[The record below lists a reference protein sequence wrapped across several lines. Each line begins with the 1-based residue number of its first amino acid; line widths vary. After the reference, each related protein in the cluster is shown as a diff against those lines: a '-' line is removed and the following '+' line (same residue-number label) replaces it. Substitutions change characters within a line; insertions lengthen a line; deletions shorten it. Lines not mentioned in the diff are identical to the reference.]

1 MNFIVEKEPK
11 QSQKRVN
18 DEPRLSENPGS
29 ILKQYE
35 MMKSYIPETFEVYLQ
50 KRRQLDNYLN
60 NHAKWEEFKDYAEP
74 LYDFVETRYGFTEII
89 QKVTSGKNFGS
100 TQEEKD
106 AVADYWE
113 TISDI
118 KKIEFADMKKYTLF
132 MEENYGND
140 FNRWNNRRSHPI
152 LPDLDLDGL
161 TKAGF
166 SSKKCS
172 IIWGVKHDEYY
183 GGFNGDF
190 RRPRL
195 FGRNKNGGVL
205 FELRAHNVDRDKEGP
220 GLHAINS
227 EVTIEGLRYGYIF
240 FQEFWYE
247 MRTKVRSLK
256 LKKDSAKKKLIKRDN
271 KVLEALPVIKDAK
284 KNGCK
289 SLREFGNFF
298 EASGLK
304 TITGKNKWHPSAV
317 QKILDQ
323 AELAQD

>member
-18 DEPRLSENPGS
+18 DEPRRSENPGS

-60 NHAKWEEFKDYAEP
+60 NHAKWEEFKDHAEP
-74 LYDFVETRYGFTEII
+74 LYDFVETRYGFTEIV

-118 KKIEFADMKKYTLF
+118 KKIEFADMKKYTIF
-132 MEENYGND
+132 MEENYGSD
-140 FNRWNNRRSHPI
+140 FNRWAYRSSHPI
-152 LPDLDLDGL
+152 LPDLDLDGF

-166 SSKKCS
+166 SSYECS
-172 IIWGVKHDEYY
+172 IILGVTQDEYR
-183 GGFNGDF
+183 GRFSWENFPD
-190 RRPRL
+190 PKL
-195 FGRNKNGGVL
+195 FGRNKNGGVMFQL
-205 FELRAHNVDRDKEGP
+205 KTEIKEGR

-227 EVTIEGLRYGYIF
+227 EVTRSGTSFWDYNF
-240 FQEFWYE
+240 FRDFWYE
-247 MRTKVRSLK
+247 MSKKARSLK
-256 LKKDSAKKKLIKRDN
+256 LRQDSAKKKLIKRQN

-284 KNGCK
+284 NNGCK
-289 SLREFGNFF
+289 SLREFANFF
-298 EASGLK
+298 EVSGLK
-304 TITGKNKWHPSAV
+304 TTTGKNKWYPSAV